1 MYSTARAGLVPT
13 SSVIPERSD
22 VKSYESS
29 PRHEHVSHATAHA
42 ASGTDAASSM
52 IVRPVAASPPPSP
65 SPSSPPSPL
74 RLQPSLFASPHVPP
88 RHSLRTR
95 LVCSRPVIA
104 RTRRHPG
111 TVSPRRLLCR
121 RRPPHPCSAF
131 FAACLPRRRRASRCR
146 ALPMPCQSR
155 TLFDAARCR
164 RSLMPMHVAVGL
176 AEDRARLSVPA
187 LGSYMLTVL
196 CSLIIHAAMRVS
208 PPSLPLSHASA
219 SATPLTSLSS
229 LFSSDSSLFSPLSF
243 LHILFLFPQLHM
255 LSLSRTAVLRYSV
268 ASLCSLHAYSL
279 LTMKLE
285 REMFEKKLFHS
296 LGGSP
301 FRY

>member
-1 MYSTARAGLVPT
+1 
-13 SSVIPERSD
+13 
-22 VKSYESS
+22 
-29 PRHEHVSHATAHA
+29 
-42 ASGTDAASSM
+42 M

-74 RLQPSLFASPHVPP
+74 CRQPSLFASPHVPP

-95 LVCSRPVIA
+95 LVCSRPLIA

-111 TVSPRRLLCR
+111 TASPRRLLCR

-131 FAACLPRRRRASRCR
+131 FAAYLPRRRRASRCR

-176 AEDRARLSVPA
+176 AEDCARLSVPA
-187 LGSYMLTVL
+187 THALTVL

-208 PPSLPLSHASA
+208 PPSLPPS
-219 SATPLTSLSS
+219 
-229 LFSSDSSLFSPLSF
+229 
-243 LHILFLFPQLHM
+243 
-255 LSLSRTAVLRYSV
+255 LSLSTLQCLSRPLDLS
-268 ASLCSLHAYSL
+268 YSL
-279 LTMKLE
+279 LDSSVVRMLAWCLVGNAGILQALVRDCPHAIHWYVALL
-285 REMFEKKLFHS
+285 RECGLRCAGTDK
-296 LGGSP
+296 
-301 FRY
+301 